1 MLIDNKLYLEDMD
14 NICRCGI
21 DWDRLDGAGI
31 LITGAAGMIGT
42 CLADALMYRNRYFD
56 QKINIY
62 ASGRSKNKLEKRFAG
77 YCGEKLFHI
86 FEYDVTKPLVTDA
99 HLNYIIHAAS
109 NSYPK
114 KFADDPVGTMLGN
127 FMGAYNLLQYAR
139 ENKTKRLLYISS
151 GEVYGEGNGCDFKE
165 DYSGYVDSTSPRA
178 CYPSG
183 KRAAETLCASY
194 AAQYGTDVVIARPS
208 HVYGPAATDE
218 DTRASSQFIRDAV
231 LGKDI
236 VMKSRGEQVRS
247 YTYIA
252 DCVSA
257 LLAVLDRGISGNAY
271 NISNKDSVVSIMEMS
286 RMTAEYAGVDILFD
300 FPDETE
306 KRGFSTVKRAVLNS
320 DKLGKLGWSGRY
332 GIKEGIRRTVDILRS
347 VKKEGI
353 KYDVCGDS
361 RS

>member
-1 MLIDNKLYLEDMD
+1 MLIDNKLYLEDID

-31 LITGAAGMIGT
+31 LITGAAGMIGK

-62 ASGRSKNKLEKRFAG
+62 ASGRSKNKLKKRFAG
-77 YCGEKLFHI
+77 YCGKKLFHI

-99 HLNYIIHAAS
+99 DINYIIHAAS

-151 GEVYGEGNGCDFKE
+151 GEVYGEGNVCDFKE

-208 HVYGPAATDE
+208 HVYGPTATDE

-231 LGKDI
+231 LGKNI
-236 VMKSRGEQVRS
+236 VMKSKGEQVRS

-257 LLAVLDRGISGNAY
+257 LLTVLDRGISGNAY
-271 NISNKDSVVSIMEMS
+271 NISNKNSVVSIMEMS
-286 RMTAEYAGVDILFD
+286 RMTAEYAGVNILFD

-320 DKLGKLGWSGRY
+320 DKLEELGWSGRY

-361 RS
+361 CS